1 MKKIIILVFI
11 NCLIFVNNTLSEE
24 VLKIREGNIDAKI
37 EIIIYESL
45 TCGFCANFHNEV
57 YPKLKKEFIDEGLV
71 SIEFRNFPLDLAAL
85 NASKLAHCKNNGSSD
100 FLHTLY
106 KNQETWKKGNNI
118 LEINNNLKKLVDDT
132 SVNLD
137 FETCVQNKDLED
149 FILEERIEG
158 TKKYDIQS
166 TPTLI
171 INEKKFDKTLNYKNL
186 KKYLKKMI

>member
-1 MKKIIILVFI
+1 M
-11 NCLIFVNNTLSEE
+11 
-24 VLKIREGNIDAKI
+24 
-37 EIIIYESL
+37 
-45 TCGFCANFHNEV
+45 
-57 YPKLKKEFIDEGLV
+57 
-71 SIEFRNFPLDLAAL
+71 
-85 NASKLAHCKNNGSSD
+85 
-100 FLHTLY
+100 
-106 KNQETWKKGNNI
+106 
-118 LEINNNLKKLVDDT
+118 
-132 SVNLD
+132 D

>member
-1 MKKIIILVFI
+1 MKKIIILFILNFLVFA
-11 NCLIFVNNTLSEE
+11 NNTFGQE
-24 VLKIREGNIDAKI
+24 VLKIREGNIDAKVK
-37 EIIIYESL
+37 IIVYESL
-45 TCGFCANFHNEV
+45 TCGFCANFHNDV
-57 YPKLKKEFIDEGLV
+57 YPKLKEEFIETGLI

-100 FLHTLY
+100 FLHILY

-118 LEINNNLKKLVDDT
+118 LEINNNLKKLVEDT

-137 FETCVQNKDLED
+137 FETCIENKYLED
-149 FILEERIEG
+149 FILEERIDG

>member
-1 MKKIIILVFI
+1 M
-11 NCLIFVNNTLSEE
+11 
-24 VLKIREGNIDAKI
+24 
-37 EIIIYESL
+37 
-45 TCGFCANFHNEV
+45 
-57 YPKLKKEFIDEGLV
+57 
-71 SIEFRNFPLDLAAL
+71 
-85 NASKLAHCKNNGSSD
+85 
-100 FLHTLY
+100 HTLY

>member
-1 MKKIIILVFI
+1 MRCSF
-11 NCLIFVNNTLSEE
+11 
-24 VLKIREGNIDAKI
+24 
-37 EIIIYESL
+37 
-45 TCGFCANFHNEV
+45 
-57 YPKLKKEFIDEGLV
+57 
-71 SIEFRNFPLDLAAL
+71 
-85 NASKLAHCKNNGSSD
+85 
-100 FLHTLY
+100 
-106 KNQETWKKGNNI
+106 NNI

-137 FETCVQNKDLED
+137 FETCVQNKELED